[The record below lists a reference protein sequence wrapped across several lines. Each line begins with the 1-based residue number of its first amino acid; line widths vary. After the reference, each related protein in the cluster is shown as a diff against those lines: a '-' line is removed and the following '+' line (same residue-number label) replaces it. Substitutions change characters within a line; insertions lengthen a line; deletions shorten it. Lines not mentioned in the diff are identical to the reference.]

1 MLKKTITDIEGVF
14 ASGIGCGIKPDGKDL
29 AYVFVPAACASA
41 AVFTRNKVR
50 AACIEYTARCLANS
64 TLKAV
69 IINSG
74 NANAVT
80 GEQGL
85 SNAERTAD
93 IAASLFSLKPGE
105 IAVASTGV
113 IGKQL
118 PMEKIEQG
126 LHVLLQNPRQQQ
138 GTLAAES
145 IMTTD
150 TFPKQVFVTK
160 QIGAGQ
166 VTVAGMAKGSGMIA
180 PNMGTMLSFVVTD
193 AAVDQATLQS
203 VLGDAV
209 DKSFNMVSVD
219 TDTSTNDMV
228 LMFGT
233 GQKHISSGEQ
243 EGFAALVT
251 EACIALA
258 KMIAADGEG
267 ATKLIEVSIQGAATR
282 EQAKKLALNVV
293 SSPLLKA
300 AVHGADPNWGRVLM
314 ALGKDPA
321 LEVDPQQVD
330 LYFGAQQ
337 ILSKGRILD
346 YKTDQVRQELQGKE
360 VAISVNLNLGRSDAV
375 AWGCDLTKEYVE
387 INTHYT

>member
-1 MLKKTITDIEGVF
+1 MSQRTVTDIKGVF
-14 ASGIGCGIKPDGKDL
+14 ASGICCGIKPNGKDL
-29 AYVFVPAACASA
+29 AYVFVPAARASA

-50 AACIEYTARCLANS
+50 AACIDYTASCLAKN

-85 SNAERTAD
+85 SNAKRSAE
-93 IAASLFSLKPGE
+93 IAASLLSLNPGE
-105 IAVASTGV
+105 VAVASTGV

-118 PMEKIEQG
+118 PMDKIEQG
-126 LHVLLQNPRQQQ
+126 LHVLLGNPHQQQ
-138 GTLAAES
+138 GLLAAES

-150 TFPKQVFVTK
+150 TFPKQVYLTK
-160 QIGAGQ
+160 QIGTEQ
-166 VTVAGMAKGSGMIA
+166 ITVAGMAKGSGMIA

-193 AAVDQATLQS
+193 AAVDQVILQAALS
-203 VLGDAV
+203 RAV
-209 DKSFNMVSVD
+209 DESFNMVSVD

-233 GQKHISSGEQ
+233 GEKHISSGEQ
-243 EGFAALVT
+243 ESFAALVT
-251 EACIALA
+251 EVCIALA

-267 ATKLIEVSIQGAATR
+267 ATKLIEVRIQGAATR

-314 ALGKDPA
+314 ALGKAPA

-346 YKTDQVRQELQGKE
+346 YKTDRVRQELQGKE
-360 VAISVNLNLGRSDAV
+360 VVISVNLNLGCSSAI